1 MNSSRLRV
9 LQPEHLTPE
18 QHEVVVCIASDS
30 DRGGK
35 IPLPYRIALHSPAFT
50 QDWQALG
57 GTLRYRTTL
66 SQDLVELTTLL
77 VAAHWQC
84 DYVTSAH
91 EKAALS
97 AGLSVEFI
105 EAIRAGHP
113 PESMTKAQAHTHEFV
128 RQLLTNQRV
137 TDAAYAMSLDDLGP
151 AGVVELTAIA
161 GYYAMVTLMINVHG
175 FDPKSAEAWK
185 AAKFQPQFEAEDD
198 PS

>member
-1 MNSSRLRV
+1 
-9 LQPEHLTPE
+9 
-18 QHEVVVCIASDS
+18 
-30 DRGGK
+30 
-35 IPLPYRIALHSPAFT
+35 
-50 QDWQALG
+50 
-57 GTLRYRTTL
+57 
-66 SQDLVELTTLL
+66 
-77 VAAHWQC
+77 
-84 DYVTSAH
+84 
-91 EKAALS
+91 
-97 AGLSVEFI
+97 
-105 EAIRAGHP
+105 
-113 PESMTKAQAHTHEFV
+113 MTKAQAHTHEFV